1 MIRFRPIMKKKKM
14 YFLTENVPIGTYNI
28 NNITYIMSLDFA
40 TITINGFVYFVYFVC
55 IAFKIHEVQNNKA
68 GQVIVNDIF

>member
-1 MIRFRPIMKKKKM
+1 M

-40 TITINGFVYFVYFVC
+40 TITINDFVYFVYFAC
-55 IAFKIHEVQNNKA
+55 SLQNP
-68 GQVIVNDIF
+68 